1 MEEGKEKKAR
11 MNGFSYTGRVIQRKA
26 TAIYLLA
33 MVMFSMPVR
42 GQYYNLTFRNF
53 LSHTGIAQ
61 SEVDAIFED
70 SRGFLW
76 IGTHFGLTRYDGREF
91 RSYYHHVD
99 DTLGIGDNEISDIDE
114 DADGLLWMSLFNT
127 GFCSYDTRTAKFRNF
142 KLVGPGALPS
152 DKAEAILVDS
162 KNRIVLGTDS
172 GLSVYDP
179 GRNIYT
185 NIPSLGNSGK
195 FADIIGLEKDNDGGI
210 WVCTRNDGLWLLTQ
224 DFKVQRQLV
233 RFEEAGAVRDVLP
246 RKDGGAWVAGGEGLF
261 EIQAGEAGGKRLSRA
276 VFFPQR
282 ESFVD
287 IALDNN
293 GNLWLAT
300 EFNGLFIYFP
310 STGFIDHVR
319 ENFSSAR
326 GLLSNRMF
334 ELFIDSMDG
343 IWLGGENGLQYFHH
357 GSQKFNI
364 YPGLSNISDVLRGST
379 LYGIEE
385 VDNDLMMASSGG
397 MVVYNRVSNKYISVQ
412 YPSWYMPGS
421 IRFRSLS
428 KEAAG
433 RWWVSTDRGIF
444 EIRKKGQGYV
454 LARPAELKGHA
465 LFQEKS
471 FRKYLRRGKDYWFA
485 LAEEGLLH
493 WSQATGALKFF
504 KHDPSD
510 INSLPSD
517 VINQMEFDRKGDIM
531 IGHNKGMSVFQT
543 AAGRFTHFRERDSV
557 GAPGL
562 NTRYVYDMH
571 DDGQYY
577 WLATF
582 GGGLNRVDKQTGSVR
597 FFTTREG
604 LCNDGIYTMVC
615 EHDSVL
621 WMGTAKGLAR
631 FKMTSLTFE
640 NFRLDDGLPADEFNM
655 LSRYTSKEGEIFMGT
670 MNGLI
675 SFHGADIRKSNI
687 APRIYL
693 SRIRLNGV
701 YLGDSTVSGINTKK
715 EMITRFGEGAY
726 LEFSSMV
733 FNGNG
738 DLLVRYRFSE
748 TDTGWKAGER
758 GALVPLV
765 GTEPGEYTLRV
776 QIYRSQGEEKSPE
789 WTMKYVVTP
798 PYWRTIPFR
807 LAVVLASLLAVF
819 LSIRAYIRFRL
830 RSQRAAFEREKAVEQ
845 ERSRISS
852 ELHDDIGGGLTAI
865 RLMSEMV
872 KESSQDEKNKVYI
885 GKISASSNELVQK
898 MNEIVWAL
906 NLNHDNLQS
915 LVSYTREFAVSYLD
929 DFGIDAI
936 VRIPEHIPGIP
947 VAGSN
952 RRDVFLLIKETL
964 NNIVKHAHAK
974 HVWIEFRIG
983 DALCMVIRD
992 DGRGFNPGRV
1002 RNGANGLVNMQK
1014 RVKKLKGKMEIRQDG
1029 GTVVQFD
1036 IPIANL
1042 TVPPGA

>member
-1 MEEGKEKKAR
+1 MK
-11 MNGFSYTGRVIQRKA
+11 GFSYTGRVIQRKA

-33 MVMFSMPVR
+33 MFVFALQVR
-42 GQYYNLTFRNF
+42 SQYYNLTFRNF

-70 SRGFLW
+70 GRGFLW

-91 RSYYHHVD
+91 RSYYHHVE

-114 DADGLLWMSLFNT
+114 DANGLLWMSLFNT
-127 GFCSYDTRTAKFRNF
+127 GFCSYDTRTAKFRNYT
-142 KLVGPGALPS
+142 KVGPGFLPS
-152 DKAEAILVDS
+152 KKVEAILVDS
-162 KNRIVLGTDS
+162 KSRIWLGTDS
-172 GLSVYDP
+172 GLSVFDP
-179 GRNIYT
+179 TRNIYMNT
-185 NIPSLGNSGK
+185 PSLGGSGK
-195 FADIIGLEKDNDGGI
+195 LSDITGLEKDDRGGV
-210 WVCTRNDGLWLLTQ
+210 WVCTRNDGLWLLTEDLTQ
-224 DFKVQRQLV
+224 QKQVV
-233 RFEEAGAVRDVLP
+233 RHEQVGAVRDAFP
-246 RKDGGAWVAGGEGLF
+246 RADGGAWVAGSEGLF
-261 EIQAGEAGGKRLSRA
+261 EIQAGEAGGNRLSRA
-276 VFFPQR
+276 VFFPQK

-287 IALDNN
+287 IELDKN

-310 STGFIDHVR
+310 KSGFLDHLR

-334 ELFIDSMDG
+334 ELFLDSRNG

-385 VDNDLMMASSGG
+385 VDNDLLMASSGG
-397 MVVYNRVSNKYISVQ
+397 IVIYNRVSNEYIPVQ
-412 YPSWYMPGS
+412 YPASYQPGS

-428 KEAAG
+428 REAPG
-433 RWWVSTDRGIF
+433 RWWFSTDRGIF
-444 EIRKKGQGYV
+444 ELRKQEQTYV
-454 LARPAELKGHA
+454 LKRPAALKKQA

-471 FRKYLRRGKDYWFA
+471 FRKYLRRGRDYWFA
-485 LAEEGLLH
+485 LAEDGLLH
-493 WSQATGALKFF
+493 WNQETGTLKFF
-504 KHDPSD
+504 RHDPSD

-517 VINQMEFDRKGDIM
+517 VINQMEFDRKGNIM
-531 IGHNKGMSVFQT
+531 IGHNEGMSVFQT
-543 AAGRFTHFRERDSV
+543 GTERFTHYRERDAV

-571 DDGQYY
+571 DDGKYY

-582 GGGLNRVDKQTGSVR
+582 GGGLNRVDKLTGKAA

-604 LCNDGIYTMVC
+604 LVNDGIYTMVC
-615 EHDSVL
+615 ENDSVL
-621 WMGTAKGLAR
+621 WLGTAKGLAR
-631 FKMTSLTFE
+631 FTMASLAFE
-640 NFRLDDGLPADEFNM
+640 NFHLDDGLPADEFNM
-655 LSRYTSKEGEIFMGT
+655 LSRYASKEGEIFMGT

-675 SFHGADIRKSNI
+675 SFNGADIRKTNI

-693 SRIRLNGV
+693 SRVRLNGV
-701 YLGDSTVSGINTKK
+701 YLGDSIVSGINTDRK
-715 EMITRFGEGAY
+715 MITRFGEGSY

-733 FNGNG
+733 FNGNT
-738 DLLVRYRFSE
+738 DLEVRYRFSE
-748 TDTGWKAGER
+748 SDTTWKTGER

-765 GTEPGEYTLRV
+765 GIEPGEYTLRV
-776 QIYRSQGEEKSPE
+776 QIYRPQGEEKSPE

-819 LSIRAYIRFRL
+819 LAIRAYIRFRL

-845 ERSRISS
+845 ERSRISA

-929 DFGIDAI
+929 DFDIDA
-936 VRIPEHIPGIP
+936 VVQIPEHIPNVP

-952 RRDVFLLIKETL
+952 RRDVFLLVKETL
-964 NNIVKHAHAK
+964 NNIVKHAQAK

-983 DALCMVIRD
+983 DVLCMLIRD
-992 DGRGFNPGRV
+992 DGRGFDPRHV
-1002 RNGANGLVNMQK
+1002 RAGANGLTNMQK
-1014 RVKKLKGKMEIRQDG
+1014 RVKKLKGKMDIRRDG

-1042 TVPPGA
+1042 THPPGA